1 MDLLIIEIGIE
12 IEKSPKEV
20 EEKTGDDQLFKEV
33 TFDQCVNIYRG
44 PEKLEVTSLCLELD
58 LFKCVSNNM
67 IVLLKMLN
75 YDGSQELEAL
85 SIHYALL
92 FNQKQTNKQNYHLS
106 KSLFMMKSLNMS
118 RKFLV

>member
-1 MDLLIIEIGIE
+1 
-12 IEKSPKEV
+12 
-20 EEKTGDDQLFKEV
+20 
-33 TFDQCVNIYRG
+33 
-44 PEKLEVTSLCLELD
+44 
-58 LFKCVSNNM
+58 M

-85 SIHYALL
+85 FNYYALL